1 MNQELSGSRRLAE
14 QFFGRIDLR
23 RKRLGK
29 AKVLPGNAA
38 QA

>member
-1 MNQELSGSRRLAE
+1 MNRELSGNRSPAE

-23 RKRLGK
+23 RKRQGK
-29 AKVLPGNAA
+29 AKVLPGNVA